1 MNLEELMAST
11 PPMQQH
17 ALIKGFQAGA
27 ASRDAEVP
35 ESLVLGDPLYKKG
48 FEAGRQ
54 AEREECVDIY
64 KSLFNLYL
72 DRGYPEQQMAFLIA
86 AIDDFIEAV
95 RARGDMK

>member
-1 MNLEELMAST
+1 MTTHDRDKVIAAARE
-11 PPMQQH
+11 
-17 ALIKGFQAGA
+17 AGTYI
-27 ASRDAEVP
+27 DDDIDGNPTIEVIP
-35 ESLVLGDPLYKKG
+35 ESCWEKFYITA

-86 AIDDFIEAV
+86 ALDDFIEAI
-95 RARGDMK
+95 RARGEVK